1 LDAKGRQRRFK
12 NRMVFAY
19 VMLLLIPLFVGI
31 GELAVHGFPFFVFR
45 NPGAAAGCGC
55 ETTDNQFLHPK
66 ATPAANTNAKQSTPA
81 PTPTPSK
88 TN

>member
-19 VMLLLIPLFVGI
+19 VALLLIPFFAGIIEVGI
-31 GELAVHGFPFFVFR
+31 HGLPFFVFR
-45 NPGAAAGCGC
+45 NTGAGAGNPSD
-55 ETTDNQFLHPK
+55 TTDNQFLHPSAKAAANNNAKSATPK
-66 ATPAANTNAKQSTPA
+66 ATPTPR
-81 PTPTPSK
+81 K